1 MTVIRSSSTGQSEK
15 SVLSNVTNPAP
26 KTSARAEPKS
36 ANASHLGLNSSKTKI
51 AEPSFQSLRRLRA
64 GLPLRNGRT
73 NAQEPPIHTAKGYPP
88 SPVGYAPAAFQQP
101 AGPMGLQPMANGTLP
116 IVTTNL
122 MQALLMDAQAISN
135 IVKEGAKGVL
145 EASRS
150 K

>member
-1 MTVIRSSSTGQSEK
+1 
-15 SVLSNVTNPAP
+15 
-26 KTSARAEPKS
+26 
-36 ANASHLGLNSSKTKI
+36 
-51 AEPSFQSLRRLRA
+51 
-64 GLPLRNGRT
+64 
-73 NAQEPPIHTAKGYPP
+73 
-88 SPVGYAPAAFQQP
+88 
-101 AGPMGLQPMANGTLP
+101 MGLQPMANGTLP